1 MLILEMHW
9 GFLCDFV
16 HGQLLELILCA
27 LSLLDIEFELINYS
41 IQILFG
47 SDLLKSPVIII
58 DFIFWF

>member
-1 MLILEMHW
+1 MT
-9 GFLCDFV
+9 V
-16 HGQLLELILCA
+16 HGQLLELILCV